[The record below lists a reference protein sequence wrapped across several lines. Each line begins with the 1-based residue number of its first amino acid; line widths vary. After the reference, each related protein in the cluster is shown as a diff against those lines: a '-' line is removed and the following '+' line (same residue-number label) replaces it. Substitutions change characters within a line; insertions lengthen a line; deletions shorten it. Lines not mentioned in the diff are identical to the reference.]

1 MAVDNVDLI
10 LLFHKDSCLNFGD
23 NITLHTFNSKKYD
36 V

>member
-10 LLFHKDSCLNFGD
+10 LLFHKDSCLNFED

-36 V
+36 I